1 MYRSTYILIPKVLIV
16 GNKIIVTI
24 VSNISNKNII
34 MNVSCALVM
43 SSASSNG

>member
-1 MYRSTYILIPKVLIV
+1 LIFELTNIQEYLIV

-34 MNVSCALVM
+34 MNVSCALVTY
-43 SSASSNG
+43 